1 MGGAFGVNCVVAI
14 SEYRTAFHA
23 DAFTATQ
30 TSENILSGELIQR
43 IQRLLAE
50 GGITIEGQ
58 QSGAIDYL
66 GAVIHAQA
74 ATLGYQ
80 DAFLIICFVFIATL
94 IPAWVL
100 KKTM

>member
-1 MGGAFGVNCVVAI
+1 MRPFPVCIALILHLWPSI
-14 SEYRTAFHA
+14 SIIVPH
-23 DAFTATQ
+23 
-30 TSENILSGELIQR
+30 ENILSGELIQR